1 MEFAN
6 VATRRFLLRTVQWR
20 TTHSQTHGGCCLLEK
35 TFFGNNR
42 NVTGLEG
49 ETKAQCTSF
58 VGCHTFTYAFSVI
71 LRRRFSKARQTSACD
86 ARPPSIGS
94 RAVVPSVACHGSGRV
109 FKTALP
115 LCRGA
120 AEQKIHTDRV
130 AGGLIPGKVV
140 RFCTPKFGFL
150 APSELLFL
158 PAPIQ
163 NTLLFSKSRRHTVS
177 SSIGSFEVRTSLP
190 ARSRQVVHGS
200 RSGLF
205 FPRSCNS
212 TQYKTPRT
220 QRTHTHSVSSGCCTV
235 LLRRLPDSRRTQT
248 LTTGRPR
255 LKSSDK
261 RNKK

>member
-1 MEFAN
+1 M
-6 VATRRFLLRTVQWR
+6 
-20 TTHSQTHGGCCLLEK
+20 LEK

-140 RFCTPKFGFL
+140 RLCTPKFGFL

-158 PAPIQ
+158 PAPIP

-190 ARSRQVVHGS
+190 ARSRQVVQGS

-205 FPRSCNS
+205 FFSPKLQQHPIQN
-212 TQYKTPRT
+212 T
-220 QRTHTHSVSSGCCTV
+220 THTANTHTLRQLGMLHCTV
-235 LLRRLPDSRRTQT
+235 ASTTRFETNSNTHNRPTT
-248 LTTGRPR
+248 LE
-255 LKSSDK
+255 K
-261 RNKK
+261 